1 MTKHSQGATTGGVKR
16 KTGILLVTHGS
27 KLKEANWSVF
37 PIVRELRRRLDNDCI
52 APCFM
57 ELGRPDIPTAVQKLA
72 RRGCNHI
79 FVHAF
84 FLVPGK
90 HLQNDI
96 PSIVKEALK
105 DHPGVT
111 FEIGRPMFSDPGL
124 TDLVEQRLSHLLAGD
139 NAIG

>member
-1 MTKHSQGATTGGVKR
+1 MPAKK
-16 KTGILLVTHGS
+16 KTGVLLVTHGS
-27 KLKEANWSVF
+27 KLKEANWSMF
-37 PIVRELRRRLDNDCI
+37 PIVRELRRRLGNDCI

-57 ELGRPDIPTAVQKLA
+57 ELGRPDIPTAVQKLIC
-72 RRGCNHI
+72 RGCNHL

-105 DHPGVT
+105 DHRGVS
-111 FEIGRPMFSDPGL
+111 FEIGDAMFTDPGL